1 MIGPEV
7 AGVTSY
13 VYERYSALFETSP
26 VPLSDIE
33 SALAGFNFKA
43 AILRL
48 SQFNILLAQS
58 RLEGS
63 FDDLQMRLCQDF
75 FDDSIIKRINDKY
88 AGKSRHPPYLFF
100 RLLVL
105 YMMRLC
111 ARACPVEGGRA
122 IDSAEE
128 KHAFGRCCLWATDHL
143 ATEADEKAISEGS
156 SEERRKALGPQ
167 MAVLAELGSP
177 PDIRRSLARADVFFT
192 ELVHD
197 PAVLKQSG
205 GFDFL
210 QAFRDAAG
218 VTIEDYY
225 NIVFFIISWFY
236 GHSVRQMFEDTSKFV
251 INLRH
256 YVSSTHI
263 SQGADEAFLSLNSV
277 TVDRLLS
284 MLLDYKGAPNRDFSS
299 IQYRPLCSPGDGVIA
314 CLDVDFLLEKLSSGV
329 YQLIVEGYTDAQKER
344 AQGAWGYLFEEY
356 VNRMMG
362 ALHPQTRSR
371 SLAGNFAQSPTYT
384 TKEEAFD
391 GILISPTNPK
401 HVFVF
406 QYKSQFIKP
415 EIKYTDKVQ
424 EFEQALD
431 RRGSFGAGRKGGV
444 RQLVDNIRL
453 LWNKDRAKRKVLS
466 PPFGVMDGFEKVTPV
481 LIVQEPFFRSDFLN
495 WTLNNRLQT
504 LLAGADVSDGVVVE
518 PLMVIDIE
526 SLEILRPYV
535 RAGLCTI
542 PQAINSLNEF
552 DRERLAAFRRH
563 LAVYLKQFTPVKDA
577 EVEERF
583 EKLTDR
589 MRKLIKDT

>member
-1 MIGPEV
+1 
-7 AGVTSY
+7 
-13 VYERYSALFETSP
+13 
-26 VPLSDIE
+26 
-33 SALAGFNFKA
+33 
-43 AILRL
+43 
-48 SQFNILLAQS
+48 
-58 RLEGS
+58 
-63 FDDLQMRLCQDF
+63 
-75 FDDSIIKRINDKY
+75 
-88 AGKSRHPPYLFF
+88 
-100 RLLVL
+100 
-105 YMMRLC
+105 MRLC
-111 ARACPVEGGRA
+111 ASSCPTKGGSA
-122 IDSAEE
+122 IDSADE

-143 ATEADEKAISEGS
+143 STEADEKVISEGS
-156 SEERRKALGPQ
+156 SAERRRALGPQ

-177 PDIRRSLARADVFFT
+177 PDIQRSLARADVFFT

-210 QAFRDAAG
+210 QAFSDAAG
-218 VTIEDYY
+218 LTIEDYY

-236 GHSVRQMFEDTSKFV
+236 GHSTQQMFEDTSKFA

-256 YVSSTHI
+256 YVSSTHL

-277 TVDRLLS
+277 TMDQLPS

-299 IQYRPLCSPGDGVIA
+299 IQYKPVCSLGGGVIA

-356 VNRMMG
+356 VNRIMG

-371 SLAGNFAQSPTYT
+371 LLVGNFAQSPKYT
-384 TKEEAFD
+384 TREEAFD

-415 EIKYTDKVQ
+415 EIKYTDKV
-424 EFEQALD
+424 EVFERALD
-431 RRGSFGAGRKGGV
+431 RRASFGVGRKGGV
-444 RQLVDNIRL
+444 RQLVDNIGL
-453 LWNKDRAKRKVLS
+453 LWNKDKAVRKRLS
-466 PPFGVMDGFEKVTPV
+466 PPLGVLDGCDKVTPV

-504 LLAGADVSDGVVVE
+504 LLASANVSDGVVVE

-526 SLEILRPYV
+526 SLEILKPYV
-535 RAGLCTI
+535 QAGQCTVS
-542 PQAINSLNEF
+542 QAINSLNEY

-563 LAVYLKQFTPVKDA
+563 LVVYLKQFSKIKDVD
-577 EVEERF
+577 VEERF
-583 EKLTDR
+583 EKIMER
-589 MRKLIKDT
+589 MRMLIKDA